1 MPPGDDAEASLGAVA
16 LLSHRGGFV
25 MEPDAPCSRCGTQ
38 ARDLGRGRKSA

>member
-25 MEPDAPCSRCGTQ
+25 TRRALFEVRT
-38 ARDLGRGRKSA
+38 RGRVIWAVAESPP